1 MGLYDRGGRGR
12 KKLFDPLEQE
22 IIKAWV
28 KETPKNLIVVQ
39 EKIQKEWDI
48 VASKDTIA
56 LSCKMSGN
64 EMEKNQK
71 YSGWRTRPRS
81 I

>member
-12 KKLFDPLEQE
+12 KKLFDPLQQE

-28 KETPKNLIVVQ
+28 KETPKNLIIVQ
-39 EKIQKEWDI
+39 EKIQKEWDV

-56 LSCKMSGN
+56 LSRKMFGN

-71 YSGWRTRPRS
+71 SSGWKTRPRS